1 MRALKPLPRRP
12 TFWVEMGLAVGWAV
26 LIFASLQ
33 PAQSGAASGSSW
45 AGGSLWICVTDVAGA
60 GSGMAGHAPGL
71 ISAGP
76 STPLLTTLPM
86 LALMA
91 MAMMLPPA
99 LPTVQRVALNSLY
112 WRRRRAA
119 LEFVA
124 VFLAVWMAYSLTVLG
139 ALDLAGLAAAPLAP
153 AAALALAALWQ
164 LTPTKR
170 RALQACH
177 RTRPLPPRGWR
188 ATAAVAGFGLRNGL
202 ACLASCWAMML
213 TMAFAGPPRLAWMAA
228 LTGLITAER
237 LSVRPRRACA
247 RVGAVL
253 AAAALVSAALAL
265 A

>member
-1 MRALKPLPRRP
+1 MA
-12 TFWVEMGLAVGWAV
+12 GWAA

-33 PAQSGAASGSSW
+33 PAQGATASGSSW
-45 AGGSLWICVTDVAGA
+45 SGGPLWICVTDVAGA
-60 GSGMAGHAPGL
+60 SSGMAGHAGG
-71 ISAGP
+71 IVSAGP
-76 STPLLTTLPM
+76 SAPLLATLPM

-91 MAMMLPPA
+91 MAMMLTPA

-124 VFLAVWMAYSLTVLG
+124 VFLAVWTAYSLTVLG
-139 ALDLAGLAAAPLAP
+139 ALDLSGLATAPLAP
-153 AAALALAALWQ
+153 AAALSLAALWQ
-164 LTPTKR
+164 LTPAKR

-188 ATAAVAGFGLRNGL
+188 ASAAVAGFGLRNGL

-237 LSVRPRRACA
+237 LSLRPRRACA